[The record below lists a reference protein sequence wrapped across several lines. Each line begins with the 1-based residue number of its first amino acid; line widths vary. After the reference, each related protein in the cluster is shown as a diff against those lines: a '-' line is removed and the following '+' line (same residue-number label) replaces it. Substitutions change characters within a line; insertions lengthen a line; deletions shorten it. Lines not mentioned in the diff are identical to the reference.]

1 MDRNKLNRQP
11 DFSKFNLEELLEL
24 IAETDSLGAA
34 HRMAKAAIA
43 RMESEREEM
52 LLVMAERH
60 AEQTAFENG
69 YGM

>member
-52 LLVMAERH
+52 LIALAARH
-60 AEQTAFENG
+60 DEQAAFESG

>member
-11 DFSKFNLEELLEL
+11 DFSKFNLEELLLL

-60 AEQTAFENG
+60 AEQCQLESG